1 LKERHVITHCLA
13 IGRTPPDGLHVFPEH
28 YIKETMREQQSI
40 KQAALA
46 IARPISVASLLHV
59 TTTYV
64 TRHEPGFFDRP
75 AVEKI
80 GDANQPG

>member
-1 LKERHVITHCLA
+1 
-13 IGRTPPDGLHVFPEH
+13 VFPER
-28 YIKETMREQQSI
+28 YIKEAMRQQRSI

-75 AVEKI
+75 AMERI
-80 GDANQPG
+80 GDAKQPG